1 MRNLID
7 LASVGLIGQK
17 GASAISSYLI
27 SFDPFQ
33 RSLVVH
39 YPLNQILA
47 IVTLALP
54 VKRVSSSHRIKIHC
68 QIKHDA
74 HLDKQ
79 RIQNTRKVRLSFM
92 EHDTKVVLIVSQV
105 MEL

>member
-47 IVTLALP
+47 VVTLAL
-54 VKRVSSSHRIKIHC
+54 KRVSSSHRIKIHC